1 MDGHQRS
8 SGLRVIDGDGHV
20 VEPPDLWQSRMDR
33 SRWGDWIPHVDP
45 ADGTLYVGGE
55 VRGGGPETLRRV
67 SALSGIPL
75 ADVEAGFEQT
85 AASLSRR
92 GGFDPR
98 ARLEDM
104 DRDGLD
110 AAVIYPTSGLFFAP
124 LDPIAAVRNP
134 EFALD
139 CQRAYNDWLAE
150 YCDAAPDRL
159 FGIAAAPLQDVD
171 LAVGEVRRA
180 VRDLGLK
187 GVFIRPSPYL
197 GEQPLSDR
205 AYDPFWA
212 ACQELGVPVSLHP
225 AVHVDTPGA
234 CRKFALVR
242 DDANLSVSN
251 GAVTPELGGSAFGQA
266 IGNAVDMIVTMGRLL
281 MGGVCERFPE
291 LTFIFLESGG
301 GWCATQLERMDEQ
314 VEAFG
319 LEGRWLSRPP
329 SEYFRRQCYVSFDP
343 GEWNLAASARF
354 IGVERILW
362 ASDYPHPEYRSDVV
376 DELMRGIATLSR
388 PDQARVTGT
397 NAIDAYHLPVA
408 VGA

>member
-1 MDGHQRS
+1 MDRRQPS
-8 SGLRVIDGDGHV
+8 SDLTIVDGDGHV
-20 VEPPDLWQSRMDR
+20 VEPPDLWEARMDAD
-33 SRWGDWIPHVDP
+33 RWGDWIPHVDLE
-45 ADGTLYVGGE
+45 DGTIYVGGE
-55 VRGGGPETLRRV
+55 VRGGGPASLERV

-75 ADVEAGFEQT
+75 SHVEAGFEQT
-85 AASLSRR
+85 TASLARP
-92 GGFDPR
+92 GGFDPA

-110 AAVIYPTSGLFFAP
+110 AVVIYPTAGLFFGP
-124 LDPIAAVRNP
+124 LDPIAAIRDV
-134 EFALD
+134 EFVLA

-150 YCDAAPDRL
+150 FCGAAPDRL
-159 FGIAAAPLQDVD
+159 FGIAAVPLQDVD
-171 LAVGEVRRA
+171 LAVGEARRA
-180 VRDLGLK
+180 VDELGLK

-197 GEQPLSDR
+197 GELPLSDR
-205 AYDPFWA
+205 AYDRFWA

-225 AVHVDTPGA
+225 AVHVDTAGA
-234 CRKFALVR
+234 CRKFGLVHE
-242 DDANLSVSN
+242 DANLSITN

-266 IGNAVDMIVTMGRLL
+266 IGNAVDMIVTMGRLI

-319 LEGRWLSRPP
+319 LEARWLSMAP

-343 GEWNLAASARF
+343 GEWNLAASARH
-354 IGVERILW
+354 IGADRILW
-362 ASDYPHPEYRSDVV
+362 ASDYPHPEYRPDVV
-376 DELMRGIATLSR
+376 DELMGGIATLE
-388 PDQARVTGT
+388 PDEQARITGT
-397 NAIDAYHLPVA
+397 NAIEAYHLPVA